1 MANVNGLPAQVSV
14 AAPVGTAGSSNVAGA
29 TGRVSVAAPFGMVF
43 GDQEYYTEN
52 LCPNPSF
59 ETDLSGY
66 VALTGTTLT
75 QETTQGFSGRSSMKV
90 VTDGSRSSE
99 GFTAAQATVPNTD
112 TGSMSFYIMG
122 ETGTVTVAAISG
134 STATVIAQTQVT
146 LSGGDYQRVALSG
159 LSLVAG
165 QQMYLLV
172 QTTTAQALT
181 FWVDAFQY
189 EMNATPHPYIDGSFK
204 GCQWEGTAHESAS
217 FQQFQFMLSAT
228 GGMFLEGRAT
238 PVVEGEVFTIS
249 ASGQML
255 LSGTEHGTLVIN
267 PVGALADFGIWTAAD
282 FDPAVSYIEWS
293 NAGQSSGSNAWQ
305 RVYGLAYPPQQALA
319 SDGSV
324 IWNRAAYAALG
335 FTFKSVLNNGQ
346 QALADVQF
354 EKMPVS
360 PGSNPVPTSYQPA
373 RAISTV
379 IKPSRLNFCPNPSIE
394 VSTAG
399 WTVIGTAT
407 VSQDAAKFVVGTGT
421 HSLKVVVNAA
431 NDGAYLVIPN
441 LIIGDTYIV
450 SASVQGGAG
459 LLDVTMACGG
469 SSVSSANQ
477 GVPYGGNAI
486 LGIGYGQGPYGGIQA
501 TGSDMPTGQW
511 FLPSAVFT
519 ATQSTV
525 VLSFQAL
532 VGSDV
537 AYPTSFWVDAIL
549 LEEGETLGAYFD
561 GSTSGTDYTW
571 EGGGTAG
578 LTRSYYYQ
586 RQNVAAGAVTTAL
599 AEHTPLGIVAA
610 TPVYSQPYSQ

>member
-1 MANVNGLPAQVSV
+1 MTN
-14 AAPVGTAGSSNVAGA
+14 
-29 TGRVSVAAPFGMVF
+29 
-43 GDQEYYTEN
+43 YTDN
-52 LCPNPSF
+52 LNPNPSF

-66 VALTGTTLT
+66 AALTGTTLA

-90 VTDGSRSSE
+90 VTDGSASSE
-99 GFTAAQATVPNTD
+99 GFTAAQATVPGTG
-112 TGSMSFYIMG
+112 TGSMSFYLMG
-122 ETGTVTVAAISG
+122 ETGTLTISAISG
-134 STATVIAQTQVT
+134 STPTVIAQTSVT
-146 LSGGDYQRVALSG
+146 MSGGDYQRVTLAG
-159 LSLVAG
+159 LSLTSG

-172 QTTTAQALT
+172 QTNTAQALT

-189 EMNATPHPYIDGSFK
+189 EMNTTPHPYIDGSFP
-204 GCQWEGTAHESAS
+204 GCQWVGTAHESAS
-217 FQQFQFMLSAT
+217 FQPFQFMLSAT

-249 ASGQML
+249 AKGQML
-255 LSGTEHGTLVIN
+255 LSGTETGTLIIN
-267 PVGALADFGIWTAAD
+267 PPGALADFGIWTAAD
-282 FDPAVSYIEWS
+282 MDPAVSYFEWS

-324 IWNRAAYAALG
+324 IWQRAAYAALG
-335 FTFKSVLNNGQ
+335 FTFKAMANNNQ
-346 QALADVQF
+346 QVLADVQF
-354 EKMPVS
+354 ERMPVS
-360 PGSNPVPTSYQPA
+360 PGNNPAPTTYQPA
-373 RAISTV
+373 RAISTIV
-379 IKPSRLNFCPNPSIE
+379 KPSRLNFCPNPSIE
-394 VSTAG
+394 VSTSG
-399 WTVIGTAT
+399 WTVIGSAT
-407 VSQDAAKFVVGTGT
+407 VSQDASKFVTGTGS

-431 NDGAYLVIPN
+431 SDGAYIVIPD

-459 LLDVTMACGG
+459 LEDVTMACGG
-469 SSVSSANQ
+469 NSVSSANQ

-486 LGIGYGQGPYGGIQA
+486 LGIGYGQGPYGGIEA
-501 TGSDMPTGQW
+501 AGSDMPTGQW
-511 FLPSAVFT
+511 FLPSTVFT

-549 LEEGETLGAYFD
+549 LEEGELLAAYFD
-561 GSTSGTDYTW
+561 GSTSGTDYSW

-599 AEHTPLGIVAA
+599 GEHTPLGIVAA
-610 TPVYSQPYSQ
+610 TPVYSQPYTQ